1 MKKTTLYLLGII
13 ITILVGTYFYLSCC
27 SYCGTIAQVE
37 EPMEQKGPAPAPIL
51 PKTTSYPFALSD
63 GDFSYSTQD
72 NFNFTTSS
80 FNYLEPLSDNV
91 RNGILPGLKNH
102 LITNTNKIINITGY
116 YTSNEKN
123 NSAFPN
129 LGLARANAI
138 KNYFVSQE
146 IPSSQINTSGKLMDD
161 MVPDND
167 IYHGPVGYTIEE
179 VSADAE
185 DEIKA
190 LYDKITAN
198 PLILYFDTAQASI
211 NPTETQRQKIADITH
226 YLDKVEKAKCQIVGY
241 TDSQG
246 SRKTNMRLGQERADF
261 AKAYLMQNGIAEEKI
276 KTDSKGPKEP
286 IASNDT
292 EEGRAKNRRT
302 VITIK

>member
-1 MKKTTLYLLGII
+1 MKNTTLYLLGII
-13 ITILVGTYFYLSCC
+13 ITIVVGTYFYFSCC
-27 SYCGTIAQVE
+27 SSCGVATTQKEVPKEQVT
-37 EPMEQKGPAPAPIL
+37 PAPVAPKI
-51 PKTTSYPFALSD
+51 TSYPFALGD
-63 GDFSYSTQD
+63 GDFAYSTED
-72 NFNFTTSS
+72 NFNFNTSS
-80 FNYLEPLSDNV
+80 SNYLEPVSENV

-102 LITNTNKIINITGY
+102 LTSNESKVFNIIGY

-129 LGLARANAI
+129 LGLARANSV

-146 IPSSQINTSGKLMDD
+146 IPSSQINTSGKLMDE
-161 MVPDND
+161 MVPDGD
-167 IYHGPVGYTIEE
+167 IYRGPVGYTIEE

-185 DEIKA
+185 DELKA
-190 LYDKITAN
+190 LYDKITSN
-198 PLILYFDTAQASI
+198 PLILYFDTAEASI
-211 NPTETQRQKIADITH
+211 NPSEAQRQKIADITH
-226 YLDKVEKAKCQIVGY
+226 YLDKVEKAKCQIIGY

-261 AKAYLMQNGIAEEKI
+261 AKAYLIQNGIADKRI
-276 KTDSKGPKEP
+276 KTDSKGPKNP

-302 VITIK
+302 EITIK

>member
-1 MKKTTLYLLGII
+1 MKNTTLYLLGII
-13 ITILVGTYFYLSCC
+13 ITIIVGTYFYFSCC
-27 SYCGTIAQVE
+27 SYCGAIASQKE
-37 EPMEQKGPAPAPIL
+37 EPEKQVTPAPVAP
-51 PKTTSYPFALSD
+51 KATSYPFALSD
-63 GDFSYSTQD
+63 GDFAYSTED
-72 NFNFTTSS
+72 NFNFNTSS
-80 FNYLEPLSDNV
+80 PNYLEPVSENV
-91 RNGILPGLKNH
+91 RNGILPGLKNFM
-102 LITNTNKIINITGY
+102 TDNDTKILNITGY
-116 YTSNEKN
+116 YTSDEKN

-129 LGLARANAI
+129 LGLARANSV

-146 IPSSQINTSGKLMDD
+146 IPSSQINTNGKLMDE
-161 MVPDND
+161 MVADND
-167 IYHGPVGYTIEE
+167 IYGGPVGYVIEE

-198 PLILYFDTAQASI
+198 PLILYFDTAEASI
-211 NPTETQRQKIADITH
+211 NPSEEQRQKIADITH
-226 YLDKVEKAKCQIVGY
+226 YLDKVENAKCQIIGY

-246 SRKTNMRLGQERADF
+246 SRKTNMRLGQDRADF
-261 AKAYLMQNGIAEEKI
+261 TKAYLMKNGILDNRI
-276 KTDSKGPKEP
+276 QTDSKGPKDP